1 MGVEV
6 LVPIASLG
14 QLWSGCWATGKPLSF
29 PGQGNAILGHQ
40 LPNRGLQRT
49 GEKLREVTAVPGGSE
64 NSSEEKSKFDL
75 VRTFLQSRVGKRG
88 E

>member
-1 MGVEV
+1 MSILIGSGREEGR
-6 LVPIASLG
+6 LKIRLNLSG
-14 QLWSGCWATGKPLSF
+14 SGCQGAT
-29 PGQGNAILGHQ
+29 
-40 LPNRGLQRT
+40 QRERDEQIPRA